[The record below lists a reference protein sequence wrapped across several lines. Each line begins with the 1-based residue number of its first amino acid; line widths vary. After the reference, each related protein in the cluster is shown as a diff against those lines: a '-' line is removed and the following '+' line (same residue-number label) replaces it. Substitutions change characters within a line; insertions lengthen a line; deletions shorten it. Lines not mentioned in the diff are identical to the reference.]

1 MTTTKLTHTTKRI
14 FALLACSAAF
24 STQAVELSDFG
35 CAPDAKSQRPGA
47 SLCLPGKTLTLD
59 YREKARTVSIAIGGR
74 SHRIERIDK
83 NYGPEL
89 IGMEK
94 HIRFLPLDLQP
105 YLSRNVVLFNT
116 VVRSSGGEGMG
127 QCGSGAEEYLNA
139 ASIDGAKVKVLG
151 KVHVGS
157 CYESIYPDNEDGNE
171 TDFSAYSV
179 HDGRLAIKFLN
190 YPEMKNSPT
199 GILSK
204 DFRRLEFSQTTQ

>member
-1 MTTTKLTHTTKRI
+1 MRI
-14 FALLACSAAF
+14 LSALACYAAF
-24 STQAVELSDFG
+24 SAQAAELKDFG
-35 CAPDAKSQRPGA
+35 CTPDAKPQRPGA
-47 SLCLPGKTLTLD
+47 SLRLPGKTLTLD
-59 YREKARTVSIAIGGR
+59 YQEKARSVSIAVGGR
-74 SHRIERIDK
+74 SQRIERIDK

-94 HIRFLPLDLQP
+94 HIRFLPLELQP

-139 ASIDGAKVKVLG
+139 ASIDGVKIKVLG

-157 CYESIYPDNEDGNE
+157 CYESIYPDNEDGKE

-179 HDGRLAIKFLN
+179 QDGRLAIKFLN

-199 GILSK
+199 GMLSK
-204 DFRRLEFSQTTQ
+204 DFRRLEFSQSAQ

>member
-1 MTTTKLTHTTKRI
+1 MTTIRLTNIMMRI
-14 FALLACSAAF
+14 FAMLACSAAF
-24 STQAVELSDFG
+24 STQAAELKDFG
-35 CAPDAKSQRPGA
+35 CTSGAKLQRPGA
-47 SLCLPGKTLTLD
+47 SLCLPDRTLTLD
-59 YREKARTVSIAIGGR
+59 YREKDRTVSIAIGSR
-74 SHRIERIDK
+74 SHRIERLDK

-89 IGMEK
+89 IGMEN
-94 HIRFLPLDLQP
+94 HIRFLPLELQP

-139 ASIDGAKVKVLG
+139 ASIDGTRIKVLG

-157 CYESIYPDNEDGNE
+157 CHESIYPDNEDGKE
-171 TDFSAYSV
+171 ADFSAYSV
-179 HDGRLAIKFLN
+179 QDGRLAIKFLS

-204 DFRRLEFSQTTQ
+204 DFRRLEFTQTTQ

>member
-1 MTTTKLTHTTKRI
+1 M
-14 FALLACSAAF
+14 
-24 STQAVELSDFG
+24 
-35 CAPDAKSQRPGA
+35 
-47 SLCLPGKTLTLD
+47 PGKTLTLD

-139 ASIDGAKVKVLG
+139 VSIDGARVKVLD

-204 DFRRLEFSQTTQ
+204 DFHRLEFSQTAQ

>member
-1 MTTTKLTHTTKRI
+1 MRI
-14 FALLACSAAF
+14 FAIIACSAAF
-24 STQAVELSDFG
+24 STQAAEPKDFG
-35 CAPDAKSQRPGA
+35 CTPSAKSQHPGV
-47 SLCLPGKTLTLD
+47 SLCLPGKTLTLN
-59 YREKARTVSIAIGGR
+59 YRERARSVSITIGGH
-74 SHRIERIDK
+74 SHRIERIDR

-94 HIRFLPLDLQP
+94 HIRFLPLELQP

-139 ASIDGAKVKVLG
+139 VSIDGARIKVLG

-157 CYESIYPDNEDGNE
+157 CYESIYLDNEEGKE

-179 HDGRLAIKFLN
+179 RDGRLAIKFLS

-204 DFRRLEFSQTTQ
+204 DFRQLEFSKTDQ